1 MMNYLSVKHKLLTL
15 SRIFTPLFVIEP
27 EFEAI
32 LTINYMVTES
42 DGQNGRK
49 SCEIS
54 A

>member
-1 MMNYLSVKHKLLTL
+1 MNYLSVKHKLLTL
-15 SRIFTPLFVIEP
+15 SRIFTPLVIEP

-32 LTINYMVTES
+32 LTINYVVAES
-42 DGQNGRK
+42 DEQNGRK